1 MSTNDFENSLDVL
14 KILSEALTVPRSL
27 DDGLDQITNMTRKL
41 MDTEQAGFLFRDED
55 THNLILRSA
64 VGIEGDKLRVGFPV
78 DLPARLHSILWRLR
92 SLHQINWVD
101 SGIEGLRFP
110 MIVMPITVK
119 GERVGL
125 LVASGARTMGNK
137 PYDAIRRR
145 LFSLIGSFASLVIEN
160 SKVYDYLR
168 QHFAFKSQELQA
180 ANSADGKNVSE
191 DERLKNLMVLS
202 LNNPTK
208 VVRLLAESFYKELVR
223 AGFNAGHITIAAAQ
237 ILDCLTR
244 STPPTAGSTAS
255 KDGGSTTNKDGGAGN
270 GNDNQQKEG

>member
-27 DDGLDQITNMTRKL
+27 DDGLDQITSMTRKL
-41 MDTEQAGFLFRDED
+41 MGTDQAGFLFRDEG

-110 MIVMPITVK
+110 MIVMPVTVK
-119 GERVGL
+119 GERIGL
-125 LVASGARTMGNK
+125 LVASGAKSESNK
-137 PYDAIRRR
+137 PYDPIRRR

-168 QHFAFKSQELQA
+168 QHFAIKSQEF
-180 ANSADGKNVSE
+180 
-191 DERLKNLMVLS
+191 LKNLRVLS

-244 STPPTAGSTAS
+244 CTPPASGGAAGKDCTAGNRGCSC
-255 KDGGSTTNKDGGAGN
+255 GN
-270 GNDNQQKEG
+270 GNGNQQKEG

>member
-27 DDGLDQITNMTRKL
+27 DEGLDQITSMTRKL
-41 MDTEQAGFLFRDED
+41 MGTEQAGFLFRDED

-92 SLHQINWVD
+92 NLHQINWVD

-125 LVASGARTMGNK
+125 LVASGARSGSNK

-168 QHFAFKSQELQA
+168 QHFAIKSQEFQA
-180 ANSADGKNVSE
+180 ANVAAGKNISE

-244 STPPTAGSTAS
+244 VTPPATGGMPPAAG
-255 KDGGSTTNKDGGAGN
+255 GTTNKDGGAGN
-270 GNDNQQKEG
+270 SNDNQQKEG

>member
-27 DDGLDQITNMTRKL
+27 DDGLDQITSMTRKL
-41 MDTEQAGFLFRDED
+41 MGTDQAGFLFRDEG

-110 MIVMPITVK
+110 MIVMPVTVK
-119 GERVGL
+119 GERIGL
-125 LVASGARTMGNK
+125 LVASGAKSESNK
-137 PYDAIRRR
+137 PYDPIRRR

-168 QHFAFKSQELQA
+168 QHFAIKSQEFQA
-180 ANSADGKNVSE
+180 ANCAAGKNISE

-208 VVRLLAESFYKELVR
+208 VVRLLAESFYKEMVR

-244 STPPTAGSTAS
+244 CTPPASGGTAG
-255 KDGGSTTNKDGGAGN
+255 KDCTAGN
-270 GNDNQQKEG
+270 GGCSCGNGNGNQQKEG